1 MQHGKTHTSWQKPC
15 GMSFAMPWPL
25 PWWYSKT
32 HASDTLLW
40 HEFCH
45 AMTFPMDAIGFQ
57 EFSNRP
63 AFGTVH
69 CNEKLALTVLHQLHC
84 TNCTVTITLQNL
96 HWNNYTATIT
106 QHNVLDIALQI
117 YCTTHIKTKSMLRH
131 LSART
136 HFPWTNWGQIFFLVR
151 KYYGST
157 KQFGKHFIKT

>member
-1 MQHGKTHTSWQKPC
+1 MQHDKTHTSWQNPC

-57 EFSNRP
+57 EFSDRP

-84 TNCTVTITLQNL
+84 NKYTEIITLQQLHNTMCYTLHYKSIVQHILKQNL
-96 HWNNYTATIT
+96 CYDTCRRAPTFHGQSEVKFSFRYGNIT
-106 QHNVLDIALQI
+106 EAQNSLGNI
-117 YCTTHIKTKSMLRH
+117 S
-131 LSART
+131 
-136 HFPWTNWGQIFFLVR
+136 
-151 KYYGST
+151 
-157 KQFGKHFIKT
+157 